1 MNSLQFIFHFPC
13 SISHLAF
20 TASGPNY
27 VQATHVEVEK
37 WQIIYDKWKML
48 GRPLWFVVLGIAG
61 ILVLFN
67 LANGQTATASPTD
80 PNARVIEGVDNGT
93 VFGMGQSIRI
103 TGTVKEGAIA
113 FGGDVIVEGTVEGDV
128 ASIGGSVVQRTG
140 SRIGGDVI
148 VIGGVYHHDK
158 SEQGRDP
165 KSVTIMYAGYEEQ
178 LKRLMREPFS
188 LLQPQFSAIF
198 FGMRLLAI
206 LFWFVIAVALTAA
219 MPNTVSR
226 AVARLQLTSLRV
238 AIIGLVGSVAITVGV
253 FLCLLILPSVIG
265 AIVALLAFLLVVV
278 ATLFGRV
285 VISAATGRWLQRRF
299 FPKLKSESVTLL
311 IGVTFWVI
319 MASLPYVWPIVV
331 AGLLVTSLGLALT
344 ARYRLSWKKS
354 ESAKV

>member
-1 MNSLQFIFHFPC
+1 MNSLQFISHFPF
-13 SISHLAF
+13 SISHLPF
-20 TASGPNY
+20 TASGPIS
-27 VQATHVEVEK
+27 VQSTGGENE
-37 WQIIYDKWKML
+37 WQPRNERLEML
-48 GRPLWFVVLGIAG
+48 GRLVRLVAFVMAALLLISS
-61 ILVLFN
+61 
-67 LANGQTATASPTD
+67 LANGQTATGPPPD
-80 PNARVIEGVDNGT
+80 PNARVIEGVNNGT

-148 VIGGVYHHDK
+148 VIGGVSHHDK

-188 LLQPQFSAIF
+188 LLHPQFSAVF
-198 FGMRLLAI
+198 FGIRLLAI
-206 LFWFVIAVALTAA
+206 LFWFVIALALTAA

-238 AIIGLVGSVAITVGV
+238 AIIGLLGSIAITVGV

-265 AIVALLAFLLVVV
+265 AIVALLAFLLVLV

-319 MASLPYVWPIVV
+319 MTSLPYVWPIVV

>member
-1 MNSLQFIFHFPC
+1 MNSLQFIFHFPF
-13 SISHLAF
+13 SVSHLPS
-20 TASGPNY
+20 TASGPIS
-27 VQATHVEVEK
+27 VQATYVEK
-37 WQIIYDKWKML
+37 DKWKML
-48 GRPLWFVVLGIAG
+48 GRPIWLVVLVIAG
-61 ILVLFN
+61 ILLVFN

-178 LKRLMREPFS
+178 LRQLMREPFS
-188 LLQPQFSAIF
+188 LLRPQFSTVF
-198 FGMRLLAI
+198 FGIRLLAI

-238 AIIGLVGSVAITVGV
+238 ALIGLLGSIAITVGV

-319 MASLPYVWPIVV
+319 MASLPYVWPIIV

>member
-1 MNSLQFIFHFPC
+1 MISFHFIFHFPFAIC
-13 SISHLAF
+13 HLPFNARGSF
-20 TASGPNY
+20 FVCDTVAAN
-27 VQATHVEVEK
+27 E
-37 WQIIYDKWKML
+37 KWKML
-48 GRPLWFVVLGIAG
+48 DRHSWRFFLVIAAVL
-61 ILVLFN
+61 LVFS
-67 LANGQTATASPTD
+67 LAQAQTPPATPGD
-80 PNARVIEGVDNGT
+80 PNARVIEGVNNGT

-158 SEQGRDP
+158 SEAGRDP
-165 KSVTIMYAGYEEQ
+165 KSVTIMYAGYEDQ
-178 LKRLMREPFS
+178 LKRLMREPFT
-188 LLQPQFSAIF
+188 LLHPQFSAVF

-206 LFWFVIAVALTAA
+206 LFWFVIATALTAA

-226 AVARLQLTSLRV
+226 AVMRLQLTSLRV
-238 AIIGLVGSVAITVGV
+238 AIIGVLGSVAITVGV
-253 FLCLLILPSVIG
+253 FLCLLILPSVVG
-265 AIVALLAFLLVVV
+265 AIIALLAFLLVIV

-344 ARYRLSWKKS
+344 ARYRLNWKKS
-354 ESAKV
+354 EA